1 MKYTKIMLQETK
13 EVEAQKSQTTIDKPL
28 ASEVG
33 KNQLLCT
40 IWEAKLKAV
49 PWFDGN
55 HYSAQDLLQQK
66 QYFLQAKE
74 LMTEFE
80 KIDFPFRICYSLES
94 IARDLQ
100 IRILNFPYNLNQS
113 AICF

>member
-1 MKYTKIMLQETK
+1 MIQETE
-13 EVEAQKSQTTIDKPL
+13 EVQYQKIQATLRKPL
-28 ASEVG
+28 ATEEG
-33 KNQLLCT
+33 RNQLLCA

-55 HYSAQDLLQQK
+55 PHNAHDLLQQK

-74 LMTEFE
+74 LMTAFE
-80 KIDFPFRICYSLES
+80 KIDFPFRICYSLET

-100 IRILNFPYNLNQS
+100 IRILNFSYNLNQTVV
-113 AICF
+113 FF